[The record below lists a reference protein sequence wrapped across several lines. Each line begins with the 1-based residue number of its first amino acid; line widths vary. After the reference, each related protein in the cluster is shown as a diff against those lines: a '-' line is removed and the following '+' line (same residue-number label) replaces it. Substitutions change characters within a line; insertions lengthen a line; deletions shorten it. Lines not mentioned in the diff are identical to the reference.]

1 MNNTTAMAVKFV
13 ENNPHL
19 NVKEWGK
26 GMQHHY
32 KPLAWAMNEVVTSS
46 IERPDANNY
55 TIFYK
60 NAVVITKD
68 GYGRCMLHG
77 VTVGHAISKAGI
89 NIDNVKKVVI
99 VENYET
105 CHSGK
110 IVVVRRVTEYHGKES
125 VIRKIIKAV
134 NNWVR

>member
-1 MNNTTAMAVKFV
+1 MNNTTATAIKFV

-26 GMQHHY
+26 GMQHTH
-32 KPLAWAMNEVVTSS
+32 KPLAWAMNEVVTSR
-46 IERPDANNY
+46 IKRPDTDNY
-55 TIFYK
+55 TISYK

-68 GYGRCMLHG
+68 GYGRRMPHG
-77 VTVGHAISKAGI
+77 VTIGHAVSKAGI
-89 NIDNVKKVVI
+89 DIDNVKKVVI

-110 IVVVRRVTEYHGKES
+110 VVVIRKVTEYHGKGS
-125 VIRKIIKAV
+125 LIQKFITVIRKWF
-134 NNWVR
+134 N